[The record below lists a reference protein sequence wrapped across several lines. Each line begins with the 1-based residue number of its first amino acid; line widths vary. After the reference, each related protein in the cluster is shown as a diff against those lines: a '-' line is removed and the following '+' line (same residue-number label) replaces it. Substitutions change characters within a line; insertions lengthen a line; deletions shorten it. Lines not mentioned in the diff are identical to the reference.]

1 MFKKKSAKPDD
12 STVTDNLPTRID
24 TFLFCGLR
32 FDCQLSL
39 PTADLCGSGSA
50 ACKGVWCCDVASIGG
65 STTTA
70 IVVVVDSSPTRPL
83 LPRGGANNGVEL
95 NQRRRIRFSGIHKQ
109 IWYGARKLIGR
120 STVVFRRGKIIEISI
135 GQEYY
140 DDEILQED
148 HEFDELD
155 NILDGVDD
163 TAIITSLNQSTYDD
177 DDFFKTNK
185 PPREAASRKG
195 WKRRALRQ
203 WIRKI
208 EHKFLSPETARAI
221 KTVQKILA
229 EFPDYGVVDLF
240 GLYSPKEVVLSI
252 LALSRLQHVIA
263 TRKNEDN
270 EDEEKN
276 ETVIDKRVIEELAHY
291 SIFAN
296 VAYGWKGAAFCG
308 RIPFGNNNRALMRRT
323 GIEQHDI
330 LMTNWHSKANRPAFF
345 LVRDRERNAIVLSI
359 RGTLSPRDVLTD
371 LCASCE
377 NFLIE
382 DNPEVLSADE
392 EQIATDSQSVLG
404 DIDESITS
412 SDWGRIQ
419 FSRAHSGMVEAAR
432 GVARM
437 TAKIISDELQLD
449 SNVSLVI
456 VGHSLGGG
464 VAAVLAT
471 MWKQRFA
478 NRVRSIGFGNPCV
491 FPLAVTSSCDNIIS
505 VTGEG
510 DPFACFSLGHI
521 ADLTKALSKLCSD
534 DGFRDE
540 IVQHTGTTSWLRPED
555 LSEEDYAW
563 CLNAMTFL
571 RKQMNSEI
579 LVPPGV
585 IYIMSGSLFDFPTDE
600 SESPMKRDKI
610 RPVDPTAFDEMRISP
625 RMFDVSRHV
634 PARYETVLQRIAA
647 SI

>member
-1 MFKKKSAKPDD
+1 MLCMKAA
-12 STVTDNLPTRID
+12 VVQLL
-24 TFLFCGLR
+24 FL
-32 FDCQLSL
+32 SSSI
-39 PTADLCGSGSA
+39 A
-50 ACKGVWCCDVASIGG
+50 VAN
-65 STTTA
+65 
-70 IVVVVDSSPTRPL
+70 SSPIRPKSIHRDIISCI
-83 LPRGGANNGVEL
+83 PRGGENGVEL
-95 NQRRRIRFSGIHKQ
+95 KRRRRIRFARIHKQ

-120 STVVFRRGKIIEISI
+120 AVENAVR
-135 GQEYY
+135 QEY

-148 HEFDELD
+148 HAFDELD
-155 NILDGVDD
+155 TIIFDNDD
-163 TAIITSLNQSTYDD
+163 TTTISSLNQSASGDD
-177 DDFFKTNK
+177 IFTTTK

-195 WKRRALRQ
+195 WKRRSLRA

-221 KTVQKILA
+221 NTIQKILA
-229 EFPDYGVVDLF
+229 AFPDYGVVDLF

-263 TRKNEDN
+263 TRNKTEDDEDN
-270 EDEEKN
+270 KKN
-276 ETVIDKRVIEELAHY
+276 ETTIDKHIIEELAYY

-308 RIPFGNNNRALMRRT
+308 RIPFGNNNRALLTRT
-323 GIEQHDI
+323 GIEQDDI
-330 LMTNWHSKANRPAFF
+330 LMTKWHSKTNRPAFF
-345 LVRDRERNAIVLSI
+345 LIRDKERNTIVLSI

-377 NFLIE
+377 NFLVE
-382 DNPEVLSADE
+382 DDPEALPAE
-392 EQIATDSQSVLG
+392 EDPIITDSESSLG
-404 DIDESITS
+404 DIDDSITS
-412 SDWGRIQ
+412 SDWGQIQ

-437 TAKIISDELQLD
+437 TAKIISDELQMDPNL
-449 SNVSLVI
+449 SLVI

-491 FPLAVTSSCDNIIS
+491 FPLAITSSCDNIIS

-534 DGFRDE
+534 DGFRNE
-540 IVQHTGTTSWLRPED
+540 IMQHTGTTSWLKPEEI
-555 LSEEDYAW
+555 SEEDYVW

-585 IYIMSGSLFDFPTDE
+585 IYVMSGSLFDFPTDE
-600 SESPMKRDKI
+600 SESSVKRHNI
-610 RPVDPTAFDEMRISP
+610 RTVDPTVFDEMRISP

-647 SI
+647 SA

>member
-1 MFKKKSAKPDD
+1 M
-12 STVTDNLPTRID
+12 
-24 TFLFCGLR
+24 LR
-32 FDCQLSL
+32 LNVVALLLLS
-39 PTADLCGSGSA
+39 SGSTLA
-50 ACKGVWCCDVASIGG
+50 VPLDL
-65 STTTA
+65 
-70 IVVVVDSSPTRPL
+70 PPNTRPISIHKNFI
-83 LPRGGANNGVEL
+83 PRGGESNNGGVEL
-95 NQRRRIRFSGIHKQ
+95 ERPRRIRFGRIHKN
-109 IWYGARKLIGR
+109 IWFGARRLIVQ
-120 STVVFRRGKIIEISI
+120 STHVFRRGRVVKNLGDQDYII
-135 GQEYY
+135 

-148 HEFDELD
+148 HAFDELD
-155 NILDGVDD
+155 TIIFDNDVDD
-163 TAIITSLNQSTYDD
+163 TTTSSVDQSTRDD
-177 DDFFKTNK
+177 DDAFFTTTK
-185 PPREAASRKG
+185 PPREAASKKG
-195 WKRRALRQ
+195 WKRRALRA

-221 KTVQKILA
+221 NTIQKMLA
-229 EFPDYGVVDLF
+229 AFPEYGVVDLF

-252 LALSRLQHVIA
+252 LALSRLQHVVA
-263 TRKNEDN
+263 TRKTKHD
-270 EDEEKN
+270 DVEEKEN
-276 ETVIDKRVIEELAHY
+276 ETVIDKSIIEELAYY

-308 RIPFGNNNRALMRRT
+308 RIPLFGNNSRALMRRT
-323 GIEQHDI
+323 GIQQHDI
-330 LMTNWHSKANRPAFF
+330 LMTKWHSKTNRPAFF

-382 DNPEVLSADE
+382 DNPEVLSAAE
-392 EQIATDSQSVLG
+392 EDQQIATDSESSLG
-404 DIDESITS
+404 DIDESTMS
-412 SDWGRIQ
+412 SDWGQIQ

-437 TAKIISDELQLD
+437 TAKIISDELQSD
-449 SNVSLVI
+449 PNSSLVI

-464 VAAVLAT
+464 VAAVLVT

-478 NRVRSIGFGNPCV
+478 DRVRSIGFGSPCV
-491 FPLAVTSSCDNIIS
+491 FPLAITSSCDNIIS

-540 IVQHTGTTSWLRPED
+540 IIQHTGTTSWLRPEE
-555 LSEEDYAW
+555 LSEDDYAW

-585 IYIMSGSLFDFPTDE
+585 IYVMSGSLFDFPTDE
-600 SESPMKRDKI
+600 SESSVKRHRI
-610 RPVDPTAFDEMRISP
+610 RTVDPTAFDEMRVSP
-625 RMFDVSRHV
+625 RMFDLSRHV

-647 SI
+647 SA